1 MIKRFLIMATLVLV
15 PAVALPVATVNA
27 VDVLEPGVCEK
38 YKGKS
43 ANEKPAVCQDN
54 NTGGENPLFG
64 PKGILTSVL
73 NVLSIIVG
81 IVAVIVIILAGL
93 KFITS
98 GTNPQDVANAREQI
112 IYACVALVIAAMA
125 QALVRFILGRIGT

>member
-1 MIKRFLIMATLVLV
+1 MIKRFLILAALLLV
-15 PAVALPVATVNA
+15 PAVAVPVSSVGA

-38 YKGKS
+38 YKGKA

-54 NTGGENPLFG
+54 DTGNENPLFG

-73 NVLSIIVG
+73 NVLSAIVG
-81 IVAVIVIILAGL
+81 VVAVIVIILAGL

-98 GTNPQDVANAREQI
+98 GSNPQDVTNAREQI